1 MKKIGIIGYG
11 WLGSRIAASLSNRY
25 EIYATTTTVEKA
37 KELSDKGV
45 YAQRVNFPDYQ
56 LSEAYPKWEA
66 LESIDVL
73 IVTIPISEKSCCIS
87 SLYNR
92 IQNLS
97 AFIGDFKGQM
107 FLMSSTGVYPD
118 MPKEFHE
125 EDVPVEKVLG
135 ERMVKNK
142 YPQVNILRLG
152 GLMGDNRLLKNYNV
166 ANLDFAVNHI
176 HYKDI
181 AGILSKMIENG
192 TKAGLYNVTAPL
204 HPAKFQVIDA
214 QENKENGEEVT
225 EVKGKVVLSSKL
237 VSELGYVFEYPDPRG
252 FHLDPNSKHHF

>member
-1 MKKIGIIGYG
+1 MKRVGIIGLG
-11 WLGSRIAASLSNRY
+11 WLGARVAASLSDQY

-37 KELSDKGV
+37 EELNTRGIQAIV
-45 YAQRVNFPDYQ
+45 AGFPDYQ
-56 LSEAYPKWEA
+56 LNEPYSRWKAMEN
-66 LESIDVL
+66 LDVL
-73 IVTIPISEKSCCIS
+73 IITIPISEKSCCVS

-97 AFIGDFKGQM
+97 SFIGNFKGQM

-118 MPKEFHE
+118 TDKEFTE
-125 EDVPVEKVLG
+125 IDVPVEKISG

-166 ANLDFAVNHI
+166 SNLDFAVNHI

-181 AGILSKMIENG
+181 AGILLKMIEKG
-192 TKAGLYNVTAPL
+192 TEGGVFNVTAPF
-204 HPAKFQVIDA
+204 HPAKFQVINA
-214 QENKENGEEVT
+214 QKNIEKGEELE
-225 EVKGKVVLSSKL
+225 EVKGKKVLSSKL
-237 VSELGYVFEYPDPRG
+237 VSELGYVFQYPDPRT
-252 FHLDPNSKHHF
+252 FHENN

>member
-11 WLGSRIAASLSNRY
+11 WLGARIAAAISDHY
-25 EIYATTTTVEKA
+25 EIYATTTTVVKA
-37 KELSDKGV
+37 DELNAKGISAV
-45 YAQRVNFPDYQ
+45 VANFPDYQ
-56 LSEAYPKWEA
+56 LGEPYSRWKA
-66 LESIDVL
+66 LEGIDVL
-73 IVTIPISEKSCCIS
+73 IITIPISEKSCCVS

-92 IQNLS
+92 VQNLS

-118 MPKEFHE
+118 IEKEFTE
-125 EDVPVEKVLG
+125 VDVPVEKISG

-166 ANLDFAVNHI
+166 GNLDFAVNHI

-181 AGILSKMIENG
+181 AGIIVKMIENG
-192 TKAGLYNVTAPL
+192 AKKCLYNVTALL
-204 HPAKFQVIDA
+204 HPSKAQVINA
-214 QENKENGEEVT
+214 QKNIENGEELK
-225 EVKGKVVLSSKL
+225 EIKGKTVLSSKL
-237 VSELGYVFEYPDPRG
+237 VSELDYVFQYPDPRK
-252 FHLDPNSKHHF
+252 FHEVYH